1 MVWFVLY
8 GHFGLVRFD
17 HLNCICP
24 PKNVPEV
31 RIMLPRFPLLPIALY
46 WSDYL
51 HKRQKQKYRGEQL
64 VVFDAQNKISNLIK
78 FKKMNK
84 LHLIWVIMLTRGS
97 KGTAR
102 WATGGFDAQDKIIK
116 GTIWVGFFQR
126 VNAMCYIPFNH
137 LIYPSVTNKTMG
149 KSKRFSKVK

>member
-1 MVWFVLY
+1 MAVKLETFSGGEGGEDAPHNVQQPCSGQTGLSFHILLDSVRFSLVGCFFVWMVWFVLS

-17 HLNCICP
+17 HLNCIFP
-24 PKNVPEV
+24 PKNVLEV

-84 LHLIWVIMLTRGS
+84 LHLI
-97 KGTAR
+97 
-102 WATGGFDAQDKIIK
+102 
-116 GTIWVGFFQR
+116 
-126 VNAMCYIPFNH
+126 
-137 LIYPSVTNKTMG
+137 
-149 KSKRFSKVK
+149 